1 MSELLTRLEETSST
15 LRSVFGDA
23 PTFAVVCG
31 SGYQFLEGALT
42 EVKSLGFGE
51 IPNFGTPSNPAHKGR
66 LLVGLLGGV
75 RVAILLGRFHGYEG
89 VAPSE
94 VVFPVRALARWGVSS
109 FALTNAA
116 GGIREGMRVGELM
129 VISDH
134 INLLGWNPL
143 TGPNEGVLGT
153 RFPDMTKPWD
163 PDLRRQALEFAYER
177 DLHVHEGVY
186 VAVPGPSYETPAE
199 IRMFRGMGADAVG
212 MSTVPECIAL
222 RHMGKRVFGLS
233 TVTNAAA
240 GLSHELLS
248 DDDVVSVMFRP
259 AVQREITQLITHV
272 ATCSGRVT

>member
-1 MSELLTRLEETSST
+1 MSELLSRLDETVST

-23 PTFAVVCG
+23 PTFAIVCG
-31 SGYQFLEGALT
+31 SGYQFLEAALT
-42 EVKSLGFGE
+42 DTMSLGYGD

-66 LLVGLLGGV
+66 LLVGLLGGT
-75 RVAILLGRFHGYEG
+75 RVAVLLGRFHGYEG
-89 VAPSE
+89 VSPAD
-94 VVFPVRALARWGVSS
+94 VVFPVRALAWWGVGS

-116 GGIREGMRVGELM
+116 GGIREQMGVGELM

-143 TGPNEGVLGT
+143 TGANESGLGT
-153 RFPDMTKPWD
+153 RFPDMTRSWD
-163 PDLRRQALEFAYER
+163 VELRHQALTFASQH

-222 RHMGKRVFGLS
+222 RHMGRRVFGLS

-259 AVQREITQLITHV
+259 AVQREIIQLITHV
-272 ATCSGRVT
+272 ATCVGRTS